1 MVRSLPKRE
10 AFAAE
15 QLGLRGYETFLPRIQ
30 TKRASAPLF
39 SSYFFIRIVDQW
51 RVINRTL
58 GVLCLVRVGD
68 CPARCPD
75 SEIEALRNRMDSTG
89 VIRLPPPAKSRARH
103 VFAKGERV
111 RILAGPLQGFAALHT
126 GLSAAEKE
134 ILLIGML
141 GAQRRI
147 AIAESSGRVSVKGSL
162 VMDREEL
169 LELP

>member
-1 MVRSLPKRE
+1 MAFWSVVRSLPKRE

-15 QLGLRGYETFLPRIQ
+15 QLGLRGYETFLPLIP

-39 SSYFFIRIVDQW
+39 AGYFFIRIIEQW
-51 RVINRTL
+51 RVVNRTL

-75 SEIEALRNRMDSTG
+75 NEVDALRSRTDATG
-89 VIRLPPPAKSRARH
+89 VIPLPPPAPKARH

-111 RILAGPLQGFAALHT
+111 KILAGPLQGFAALHT

-147 AIAESSGRVSVKGSL
+147 AVPGHL
-162 VMDREEL
+162 VAPR
-169 LELP
+169 

>member
-1 MVRSLPKRE
+1 MAFWSVVRSLPKRE

-15 QLGLRGYETFLPRIQ
+15 QLGLRGYETFLPLIPA
-30 TKRASAPLF
+30 KRASAPLF
-39 SSYFFIRIVDQW
+39 AGYFFIRIVEQW

-75 SEIEALRNRMDSTG
+75 NEIEALRSRMDATG
-89 VIRLPPPAKSRARH
+89 VIRLSPPPAPKARH

-111 RILAGPLQGFAALHT
+111 KILAGPLQGFAALHT

-134 ILLIGML
+134 IQLIGLL

-147 AIAESSGRVSVKGSL
+147 AVPGHL
-162 VMDREEL
+162 VA
-169 LELP
+169 PQ